1 MRALKWIGGFLLLAI
16 LFSVAYV
23 ALFGW
28 NWLREPVSRLAT
40 EKTGRELVIGG
51 DLQLSLGWP
60 LLHVRASDVKFGNP
74 SWASQKHMLTADDV
88 DFSL

>member
-1 MRALKWIGGFLLLAI
+1 MRRALKWAGGFLLLAI
-16 LFSVAYV
+16 LLPVAYV

-51 DLQLSLGWP
+51 DLHQGDLGIGERTP
-60 LLHVRASDVKFGNP
+60 RQA
-74 SWASQKHMLTADDV
+74 AQ
-88 DFSL
+88 